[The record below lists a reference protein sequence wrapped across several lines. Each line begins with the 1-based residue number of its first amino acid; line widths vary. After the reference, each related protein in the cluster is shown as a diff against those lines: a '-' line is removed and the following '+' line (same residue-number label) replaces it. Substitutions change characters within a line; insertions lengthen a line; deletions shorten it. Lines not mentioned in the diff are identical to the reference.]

1 MPAPRVS
8 PPPPHPPHTRTSLSA
23 RPHAAL
29 RRCGPL
35 LERAQVRAEQK
46 NKALGQVG
54 EPRSVRTELLENL
67 LDGGVV
73 PVVAPIA
80 VGDDGASYNVNA
92 DTMAGAIATALQA
105 RCLLLLTDVAG
116 VLDGEGTLLPSLTL
130 ADVSRLVDEGVV
142 SGGMIPKLETATS
155 AASGGVG
162 SAVVMDGRVP
172 HCSLVHF
179 FGEGGVGT
187 AVVGGD

>member
-1 MPAPRVS
+1 
-8 PPPPHPPHTRTSLSA
+8 
-23 RPHAAL
+23 
-29 RRCGPL
+29 
-35 LERAQVRAEQK
+35 VRAEQK